1 MLFVDTCWVFQCW
14 HWFRQ
19 SETQQSETY
28 HAISIAVNL
37 WPLTTLH
44 NKSSHFQFYIQY
56 LNQRL
61 YSSSII
67 LNITFVIPEK
77 EYLFHDPA
85 YFFFVFI
92 YLLLF
97 SFSFLFCYFLF
108 YFSTPITNQLFI
120 FYLIIYLLSPY

>member
-1 MLFVDTCWVFQCW
+1 MLFVDTCWGFSVLALVPSVRNPTDV
-14 HWFRQ
+14 H
-19 SETQQSETY
+19 Y
-28 HAISIAVNL
+28 HTISIAINF

-44 NKSSHFQFYIQY
+44 NKSSHFQCYIQY

-108 YFSTPITNQLFI
+108 YFATPITNQLFI
-120 FYLIIYLLSPY
+120 FYLIIYFLSPY

>member
-14 HWFRQ
+14 HWFHQ

-28 HAISIAVNL
+28 HAISIAINL

-97 SFSFLFCYFLF
+97 SFSFLFCYFC
-108 YFSTPITNQLFI
+108 FI
-120 FYLIIYLLSPY
+120 FQPLLLISCLFSI